1 MERGWR
7 TIFRIFGKL
16 TKRGPRCWFLTA
28 RHIGLF
34 LISLF
39 VLSACSTKPHV
50 IKSTHI
56 NVPEPAVVY
65 IVRHGWHTGFVIP
78 ANAIQ
83 ARLPQLYYRFGD
95 VPYIEFGWGD
105 QAYYEADDVTL
116 GLTIRAVFWPTGS
129 VIHAV
134 AVTQRPDIYFDANP
148 VDVLCL
154 DSKQYSLLLGFIE
167 SSFYKDSDGNIIKSK
182 DGSEDSSQYYK
193 AEGDYYLGNT
203 CNNWTAKGLKSA
215 GLNISPASK
224 TTAGSIMSYLSKHN
238 KEPANHLCVASGI
251 ESIPDS

>member
-1 MERGWR
+1 MP
-7 TIFRIFGKL
+7 I
-16 TKRGPRCWFLTA
+16 
-28 RHIGLF
+28 

-39 VLSACSTKPHV
+39 VLSACSTTPHV

-56 NVPEPAVVY
+56 NVPEPESVY

-78 ANAIQ
+78 ANVIQ
-83 ARLPQLYYRFGD
+83 ARLPQLYYRFGNA
-95 VPYIEFGWGD
+95 PYIEFGWGD
-105 QAYYEADDVTL
+105 QAYYEAEDVTL
-116 GLTIRAVFWPTGS
+116 GLAVRAVFWPTGS

-134 AVTQRPDIYFDANP
+134 AVTQRPDIHYTNNP

-154 DSKQYSLLLGFIE
+154 DPKQYSLLLGFIE
-167 SSFYKDSDGNIIKSK
+167 NSFYKDGDGNIIKSK
-182 DGSEDSSQYYK
+182 DGSEDNSQFYK

-224 TTAGSIMSYLSKHN
+224 TTAGSIMNYLSKHN
-238 KEPANHLCVASGI
+238 KTPANHLCASNGI
-251 ESIPDS
+251 ESSPGS

>member
-1 MERGWR
+1 
-7 TIFRIFGKL
+7 L
-16 TKRGPRCWFLTA
+16 YKRGPQVWFTAA
-28 RHIGLF
+28 RHIVLF
-34 LISLF
+34 LILVF
-39 VLSACSTKPHV
+39 VLSACSTKPHA

-65 IVRHGWHTGFVIP
+65 IVRHGWHTGFVMP

-83 ARLPQLYYRFGD
+83 ARLPQLYYRFGNT
-95 VPYIEFGWGD
+95 PYIEFGWGD

-116 GLTIRAVFWPTGS
+116 GLTIRAVFWPTES

-134 AVTQRPDIYFDANP
+134 AVTERPDIHFTNNP
-148 VDVLCL
+148 VDILCL

-167 SSFYKDSDGNIIKSK
+167 SSFYRDSDGNIIKSK
-182 DGSEDSSQYYK
+182 DGSDENSQYYK

-215 GLNISPASK
+215 GLSISPASK

-238 KEPANHLCVASGI
+238 KVPANHLCEANSI
-251 ESIPDS
+251 ESSPEP